1 MPETKQTF
9 GVQNMDKSL
18 AKTLFKEG
26 VLKEAKATIDIKEG
40 YNLQMVRDTLDPFP
54 EMLETTRGETRRF
67 KTAEAVLKI
76 SKEIGFKKVTFYS

>member
-1 MPETKQTF
+1 MHEVKQTIEA
-9 GVQNMDKSL
+9 QEMDSSL

-26 VLKEAKATIDIKEG
+26 VLKEAQATIAIGGG
-40 YNLQMVRDTLDPFP
+40 YNLQMVRDTLDQFP
-54 EMLETTRGETRRF
+54 ETLETTRGETRRF